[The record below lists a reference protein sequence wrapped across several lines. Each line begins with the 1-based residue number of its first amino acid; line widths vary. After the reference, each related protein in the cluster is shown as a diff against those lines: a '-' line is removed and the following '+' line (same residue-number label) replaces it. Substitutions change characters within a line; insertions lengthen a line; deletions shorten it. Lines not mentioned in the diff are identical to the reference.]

1 MIIPIKLIR
10 TEDDHKAALSRI
22 DALMD
27 GEDRSAADTQELAA
41 LADLVEAY
49 EREHFPIALPG
60 TYDMLS
66 FVEEQRAPSGSAQVP
81 KCCPIEQDTD

>member
-1 MIIPIKLIR
+1 MITHIKLIR

-27 GEDRSAADTQELAA
+27 REDRSAADTQELAA

-49 EREHFPIALPG
+49 EREHFPIVLPD
-60 TYDMLS
+60 THDMLS

-81 KCCPIEQDTD
+81 TCCPIEQDTV